1 MAVGATDIVTILFTD
16 LVQSTDTLARLGEE
30 KAEELRRTYFGLL
43 RDAVGSHR
51 GTEVKNL
58 GDGLMVVFPSASDA
72 VACAV
77 AMQQALERHN
87 RTGGEALHMRVG
99 VAVGEATCEEADY
112 FGTPVVEASR
122 LCATADAAQ
131 ILVTDMVRVLA
142 GSRGGHQFEPL
153 GPVQLKGL
161 PDPVPVQHIRWER
174 ARSEVPLPPR
184 LAPKTR
190 GVFVGRQPEGDTLE
204 RAWKAAQQGERQVVF
219 LAGEPGIGKTR
230 LATEIALR
238 AHREGGVVLL
248 GTCDED
254 LGLPYQPFVEALR
267 HLVTAGPADELR
279 DALAERGRRAHPPDP
294 GVTPAR
300 CPASRRPSP
309 PTPRPSDTSSS
320 PPSPTSSAPCPAGAR
335 SSCCSMTCTGPASRR
350 A

>member
-1 MAVGATDIVTILFTD
+1 M
-16 LVQSTDTLARLGEE
+16 
-30 KAEELRRTYFGLL
+30 
-43 RDAVGSHR
+43 
-51 GTEVKNL
+51 KNL

-87 RTGGEALHMRVG
+87 RRGGELLSMRVG
-99 VAVGEATCEEADY
+99 VAVGEATCEESDY

-122 LCATADAAQ
+122 LCATADAGE

-142 GSRGGHQFEPL
+142 GSRGGHRFEPL

-161 PDPVPVQHIRWER
+161 PDPVSVHRIGWES

-184 LAPKTR
+184 LTATSS
-190 GVFVGRQPEGDTLE
+190 VAFVGRRAEREALE
-204 RAWKAAQQGERQVVF
+204 RAWKAAQQGDRQVAFV
-219 LAGEPGIGKTR
+219 AGEPGIGKTR
-230 LATEIALR
+230 LATEVALA

-267 HLVTAGPADELR
+267 HLVTAASSEEL
-279 DALAERGRRAHPPDP
+279 AAAMAERGA
-294 GVTPAR
+294 
-300 CPASRRPSP
+300 
-309 PTPRPSDTSSS
+309 SSS
-320 PPSPTSSAPCPAGAR
+320 G
-335 SSCCSMTCTGPASRR
+335 
-350 A
+350 